1 MKSYHGTG
9 AAGQAM
15 LESFQECVS
24 VLDES
29 VHRRTANSSHSVL
42 EVSRLARWQSLLKLH
57 VFRGSPDCWDFF
69 HPVQPLEIVGALK
82 WEGTL
87 FSLIHHWNTHRRHFV
102 VMDIPRMNK
111 KICMFSS
118 TYMCTENNQVHWKHF
133 N

>member
-42 EVSRLARWQSLLKLH
+42 EVSRLTR
-57 VFRGSPDCWDFF
+57 
-69 HPVQPLEIVGALK
+69 
-82 WEGTL
+82 
-87 FSLIHHWNTHRRHFV
+87 
-102 VMDIPRMNK
+102 
-111 KICMFSS
+111 
-118 TYMCTENNQVHWKHF
+118 
-133 N
+133 